1 MRQRGSGARGR
12 AAPDG
17 GNKPLGRLVVKY
29 GGASIDT
36 PARMREA
43 ASFLASDASGAA
55 GEVVAVCS
63 AASGIT
69 DELIAVSARI
79 RRGDRAGAAKAAS
92 RIVARSRRLARESV
106 KGAAERR
113 RLLDGLQRDFSDLH
127 ELVDGMSL
135 LGEVTPRSMD
145 YLLSFGER
153 LSARTMAHAVRDAGA
168 AAVHLA
174 GNEAGIVTDSNF
186 GSARLLMDTT
196 RLRVSKALGPLLDG
210 GTMPVVGGFVGA
222 DQHGRVTTL
231 GRGGSDYTATTV
243 GACIG
248 AGEIWL
254 MSEVDGLL
262 TADPSIVP
270 GARVLPT
277 VSYMEAM
284 EMAMFG
290 AKQIHPRTFEPLLG
304 SGIPMRVRSS
314 STGGPRGGRGRGAA
328 RPGAGR
334 ARPPGAAQ
342 PGGTLVVADPAAAA
356 AAAANGGPVK
366 CISTL
371 RGSALI
377 DVRGDELA
385 GEPGTAARI
394 FSTLAGAGAN
404 VTMISQNPSESSIS
418 MVVSR
423 RDMDGAV
430 AALERDMLG
439 GMIKK
444 VEVTPGVA
452 VVALIGSGM
461 RGAVGVASQVFGSIA
476 REGINVVMIT
486 QGSSELNLAFVVRDA
501 DCESAVRVL
510 HDEFGLAGARGG

>member
-1 MRQRGSGARGR
+1 
-12 AAPDG
+12 
-17 GNKPLGRLVVKY
+17 
-29 GGASIDT
+29 
-36 PARMREA
+36 MREA

-106 KGAAERR
+106 RGAAERR

-196 RLRVSKALGPLLDG
+196 RLRVSKALGPLLDA

-222 DQHGRVTTL
+222 DQHGSVTTL

-314 STGGPRGGRGRGAA
+314 STGGSGGGRGRGRRPAA
-328 RPGAGR
+328 AT
-334 ARPPGAAQ
+334 AAQ

-356 AAAANGGPVK
+356 AAVANGGPVK

-510 HDEFGLAGARGG
+510 HGEFGLAGARGG

>member
-1 MRQRGSGARGR
+1 MAGR
-12 AAPDG
+12 EKAP
-17 GNKPLGRLVVKY
+17 GRLVVKY
-29 GGASIDT
+29 GGASIAT

-43 ASFLASDASGAA
+43 ASFLASDVA
-55 GEVVAVCS
+55 GEAVAVCS

-69 DELIAVSARI
+69 DELIGVSARI
-79 RRGDRAGAAKAAS
+79 RRGDRAGAARAAS
-92 RIVARSRRLARESV
+92 RIVSRSRRLARESV
-106 KGAAERR
+106 RGAAARR
-113 RLLDGLQRDFSDLH
+113 RLLESLQRDFSDLH

-153 LSARTMAHAVRDAGA
+153 LSAKTMAHAVQDAGA
-168 AAVHLA
+168 RARALA

-186 GSARLLMDTT
+186 GGARLLMDTT
-196 RLRVSKALGPLLDG
+196 RLRVSKALGPLLAG

-222 DQHGRVTTL
+222 DQHGRITTL

-248 AGEIWL
+248 ADEIWL

-262 TADPSIVP
+262 TADPSIVA
-270 GARVLPT
+270 GARVLPV
-277 VSYMEAM
+277 VSYVEAM

-304 SGIPMRVRSS
+304 SGISMRVRSS
-314 STGGPRGGRGRGAA
+314 STGAGRGRGA
-328 RPGAGR
+328 RR
-334 ARPPGAAQ
+334 AAAPPL
-342 PGGTLVVADPAAAA
+342 PPSGGTLVVADPSAAAA
-356 AAAANGGPVK
+356 GPSPDRAVK
-366 CISTL
+366 CISAL
-371 RGSALI
+371 RGNALI
-377 DVRGDELA
+377 DVRGDGLA

-404 VTMISQNPSESSIS
+404 VMMISQNPSESSIS

-423 RDMDGAV
+423 ADMDGAV

-461 RGAVGVASQVFGSIA
+461 RGAVGVASQVFGSVA
-476 REGINVVMIT
+476 DNGINVVMIT
-486 QGSSELNLAFVVRDA
+486 QGSSELNLAFVVMDA

-510 HDEFGLAGARGG
+510 HDKFGLSGAGGG

>member
-1 MRQRGSGARGR
+1 MTGKRKS
-12 AAPDG
+12 
-17 GNKPLGRLVVKY
+17 LGRLVVKY

-43 ASFLASDASGAA
+43 ASFLASDAAGAA
-55 GEVVAVCS
+55 GGAVAVCS

-79 RRGDRAGAAKAAS
+79 RRGDRAGAARAAS
-92 RIVARSRRLARESV
+92 RIVSRSRRLARESV
-106 KGAAERR
+106 RGAAARR
-113 RLLDGLQRDFSDLH
+113 RLLEALQRDFTDLR

-153 LSARTMAHAVRDAGA
+153 LSARTMAHAVQDAGCRA
-168 AAVHLA
+168 RALA

-186 GSARLLMDTT
+186 GGARLLMDTT
-196 RLRVSKALGPLLDG
+196 RLRVSKALGPLLAG

-222 DQHGRVTTL
+222 DQHGRITTL

-248 AGEIWL
+248 ADEIWL

-262 TADPSIVP
+262 TADPSIVAD
-270 GARVLPT
+270 ARVLPA
-277 VSYMEAM
+277 VSYVEAM

-314 STGGPRGGRGRGAA
+314 STGGGRRGRSA
-328 RPGAGR
+328 RCE
-334 ARPPGAAQ
+334 PPPP
-342 PGGTLVVADPAAAA
+342 PGGTLVVADPSAAAA
-356 AAAANGGPVK
+356 AAAAAAPASPPPDRAVK

-371 RGSALI
+371 RGNALI
-377 DVRGDELA
+377 DVRGDGLV

-404 VTMISQNPSESSIS
+404 VMMISQNPSESSIS

-423 RDMDGAV
+423 PDMDGAV
-430 AALERDMLG
+430 AALERDLLG

-461 RGAVGVASQVFGSIA
+461 RGAVGVASRVFGSVA
-476 REGINVVMIT
+476 RNGINVVMIT

-510 HDEFGLAGARGG
+510 HDEFGLGGAGGG

>member
-1 MRQRGSGARGR
+1 
-12 AAPDG
+12 
-17 GNKPLGRLVVKY
+17 
-29 GGASIDT
+29 
-36 PARMREA
+36 MREA
-43 ASFLASDASGAA
+43 ASFLASDAAGAA

-92 RIVARSRRLARESV
+92 RIVARSRRLARGSV
-106 KGAAERR
+106 RGAAERR

-168 AAVHLA
+168 AAAPLA

-270 GARVLPT
+270 DARVLPA

-314 STGGPRGGRGRGAA
+314 STGGGGRGGRGAPPAPARRG
-328 RPGAGR
+328 RGR
-334 ARPPGAAQ
+334 QRKPAPPP

-356 AAAANGGPVK
+356 GYSPPGGAVK

-423 RDMDGAV
+423 HDMDGAV

-461 RGAVGVASQVFGSIA
+461 RGAVGVASQVFGSVA

-510 HDEFGLAGARGG
+510 HGEFGLGGARGS

>member
-1 MRQRGSGARGR
+1 
-12 AAPDG
+12 
-17 GNKPLGRLVVKY
+17 
-29 GGASIDT
+29 
-36 PARMREA
+36 MREA

-79 RRGDRAGAAKAAS
+79 RRGDRAGAATAAS

-106 KGAAERR
+106 RGAAERR
-113 RLLDGLQRDFSDLH
+113 RLLEGLQRDFSDLH

-153 LSARTMAHAVRDAGA
+153 LSARTMAHAVQDAGA
-168 AAVHLA
+168 AARPLA

-248 AGEIWL
+248 AAEIWL

-270 GARVLPT
+270 DARVLPT

-314 STGGPRGGRGRGAA
+314 LTGGGRKRRGRS
-328 RPGAGR
+328 RPGPGL
-334 ARPPGAAQ
+334 PPPAAASP
-342 PGGTLVVADPAAAA
+342 PGGTLVVAAPAAADA
-356 AAAANGGPVK
+356 AGGPRPEGAVK

-377 DVRGDELA
+377 DVRGDELV

-423 RDMDGAV
+423 HDMDGAV

-461 RGAVGVASQVFGSIA
+461 RGAVGVASQVFGSVA

-501 DCESAVRVL
+501 DCESAVRAL
-510 HDEFGLAGARGG
+510 HDEFGLAGARAG

>member
-106 KGAAERR
+106 RGAAERR

-196 RLRVSKALGPLLDG
+196 RLRVSKALGPLLDA

-222 DQHGRVTTL
+222 DQHGSVTTL

-314 STGGPRGGRGRGAA
+314 STGGSGGGRGRGRRPAA
-328 RPGAGR
+328 AT
-334 ARPPGAAQ
+334 AAQ

-356 AAAANGGPVK
+356 AAVANGGPVK

-510 HDEFGLAGARGG
+510 HGEFGLAGARGG

>member
-1 MRQRGSGARGR
+1 
-12 AAPDG
+12 
-17 GNKPLGRLVVKY
+17 
-29 GGASIDT
+29 
-36 PARMREA
+36 MREA
-43 ASFLASDASGAA
+43 ASFLASGAA
-55 GEVVAVCS
+55 GGAGEAVAVCS

-69 DELIAVSARI
+69 DELIGVSARI
-79 RRGDRAGAAKAAS
+79 RRGDRAGAARAAS
-92 RIVARSRRLARESV
+92 RIVSRSRRLARGSV
-106 KGAAERR
+106 RGAAARG
-113 RLLDGLQRDFSDLH
+113 RLLESLQRDFSDLH
-127 ELVDGMSL
+127 ELVDGMSM

-153 LSARTMAHAVRDAGA
+153 LSAKTMAHAVQDAGA
-168 AAVHLA
+168 RARALA

-186 GSARLLMDTT
+186 GGARLLMDTT
-196 RLRVSKALGPLLDG
+196 RLRVSKALGPLLAG

-222 DQHGRVTTL
+222 DQHGRITTL

-248 AGEIWL
+248 ADEIWL

-262 TADPSIVP
+262 TADPSIVA
-270 GARVLPT
+270 GARVLPV
-277 VSYMEAM
+277 VSYVEAM

-304 SGIPMRVRSS
+304 SGISMRVRSS
-314 STGGPRGGRGRGAA
+314 STGAGRGRGGRGG
-328 RPGAGR
+328 PGGR
-334 ARPPGAAQ
+334 AAPAPP
-342 PGGTLVVADPAAAA
+342 PSGGTLVVADPSAAAA
-356 AAAANGGPVK
+356 AAAAAGPSPDRAVK
-366 CISTL
+366 CISAL
-371 RGSALI
+371 RGNALI
-377 DVRGDELA
+377 DVRGDGLA

-404 VTMISQNPSESSIS
+404 VMMISQNPSESSIS

-423 RDMDGAV
+423 ADMDGAV

-461 RGAVGVASQVFGSIA
+461 RGAVGVASQVFGSVA
-476 REGINVVMIT
+476 DNGINVVMIT

-510 HDEFGLAGARGG
+510 HDKFGLSGAGGG

>member
-1 MRQRGSGARGR
+1 
-12 AAPDG
+12 
-17 GNKPLGRLVVKY
+17 
-29 GGASIDT
+29 
-36 PARMREA
+36 MREA
-43 ASFLASDASGAA
+43 ASFLASDAAGAA

-92 RIVARSRRLARESV
+92 RIVARSRRLARGSV

-168 AAVHLA
+168 AAAPLA

-270 GARVLPT
+270 DARVLPA

-314 STGGPRGGRGRGAA
+314 STGGGRGGRRGRQPPAA
-328 RPGAGR
+328 
-334 ARPPGAAQ
+334 AAQ
-342 PGGTLVVADPAAAA
+342 PPGGTLVVADPTATEAAASA
-356 AAAANGGPVK
+356 GGPVK

-377 DVRGDELA
+377 DVRGDELV

-423 RDMDGAV
+423 HDMDGAV

-461 RGAVGVASQVFGSIA
+461 RGAVGVASQVFGSVA

-510 HDEFGLAGARGG
+510 HGEFGLGGARGS

>member
-1 MRQRGSGARGR
+1 
-12 AAPDG
+12 
-17 GNKPLGRLVVKY
+17 
-29 GGASIDT
+29 
-36 PARMREA
+36 MREA

-106 KGAAERR
+106 RGAAERR

-314 STGGPRGGRGRGAA
+314 STG
-328 RPGAGR
+328 
-334 ARPPGAAQ
+334 
-342 PGGTLVVADPAAAA
+342 T
-356 AAAANGGPVK
+356 
-366 CISTL
+366 
-371 RGSALI
+371 
-377 DVRGDELA
+377 
-385 GEPGTAARI
+385 
-394 FSTLAGAGAN
+394 
-404 VTMISQNPSESSIS
+404 
-418 MVVSR
+418 
-423 RDMDGAV
+423 
-430 AALERDMLG
+430 
-439 GMIKK
+439 
-444 VEVTPGVA
+444 
-452 VVALIGSGM
+452 
-461 RGAVGVASQVFGSIA
+461 
-476 REGINVVMIT
+476 
-486 QGSSELNLAFVVRDA
+486 
-501 DCESAVRVL
+501 
-510 HDEFGLAGARGG
+510 GLW

>member
-1 MRQRGSGARGR
+1 
-12 AAPDG
+12 
-17 GNKPLGRLVVKY
+17 
-29 GGASIDT
+29 
-36 PARMREA
+36 MREA
-43 ASFLASDASGAA
+43 AEFLASDAAGAA
-55 GEVVAVCS
+55 GGAVAVCS

-79 RRGDRAGAAKAAS
+79 RRGDRAGAGRAAS
-92 RIVARSRRLARESV
+92 RIVSRSRRLARESV
-106 KGAAERR
+106 RGAAARR
-113 RLLDGLQRDFSDLH
+113 RLLEALQRDFSDLR

-135 LGEVTPRSMD
+135 LGEVTPRSLD

-153 LSARTMAHAVRDAGA
+153 LSARTMAHAVQDAGCSA
-168 AAVHLA
+168 RALA

-186 GSARLLMDTT
+186 GGARLLMDTT
-196 RLRVSKALGPLLDG
+196 RLRVSKALGPLLAG

-222 DQHGRVTTL
+222 DQHGRITTL

-248 AGEIWL
+248 ADEIWL

-262 TADPSIVP
+262 TADPSIVAD
-270 GARVLPT
+270 ARVLPA
-277 VSYMEAM
+277 VSYVEAM

-314 STGGPRGGRGRGAA
+314 STGGGRR
-328 RPGAGR
+328 RRR
-334 ARPPGAAQ
+334 ARRAPLPP
-342 PGGTLVVADPAAAA
+342 PGGTLVVADPSAAAA
-356 AAAANGGPVK
+356 AAAAPGSSPPDRAVK

-371 RGSALI
+371 RGNALI
-377 DVRGDELA
+377 DVRGDGLV

-423 RDMDGAV
+423 PDMDGAV
-430 AALERDMLG
+430 AALERDLLG

-461 RGAVGVASQVFGSIA
+461 RGAVGVASRVFGSVA
-476 REGINVVMIT
+476 RNGINVVMIT

-510 HDEFGLAGARGG
+510 HDEFGLGGAGGG

>member
-1 MRQRGSGARGR
+1 
-12 AAPDG
+12 
-17 GNKPLGRLVVKY
+17 
-29 GGASIDT
+29 
-36 PARMREA
+36 MREA
-43 ASFLASDASGAA
+43 ASFLASDAAGAA

-92 RIVARSRRLARESV
+92 RIVARSRRLARGSV
-106 KGAAERR
+106 RGAAERR

-168 AAVHLA
+168 AAAPLA

-270 GARVLPT
+270 DARVLPA

-314 STGGPRGGRGRGAA
+314 STGGGGRGGRGAPEAPARRG
-328 RPGAGR
+328 RGR
-334 ARPPGAAQ
+334 QRKPAPPP

-356 AAAANGGPVK
+356 GYSPPGGAVK

-423 RDMDGAV
+423 HDMDGAV

-461 RGAVGVASQVFGSIA
+461 RGAVGVASQVFGSVA

-510 HDEFGLAGARGG
+510 HGEFGLGGARGS

>member
-1 MRQRGSGARGR
+1 MRQRGRQARGR
-12 AAPDG
+12 VAPAG
-17 GNKPLGRLVVKY
+17 GSKPLGRLVVKY
-29 GGASIDT
+29 GGASLDT

-106 KGAAERR
+106 RGAAERR

-196 RLRVSKALGPLLDG
+196 RLRVSKALGPLLDA

-270 GARVLPT
+270 DARVLPT

-314 STGGPRGGRGRGAA
+314 STGGSRGGKGRGR
-328 RPGAGR
+328 RPGTA
-334 ARPPGAAQ
+334 AAAAQ

-356 AAAANGGPVK
+356 AAAATAASGGPVK

-510 HDEFGLAGARGG
+510 HGEFGLAGARGG

>member
-1 MRQRGSGARGR
+1 
-12 AAPDG
+12 
-17 GNKPLGRLVVKY
+17 
-29 GGASIDT
+29 
-36 PARMREA
+36 MREA
-43 ASFLASDASGAA
+43 ASFLASDAAGAA

-92 RIVARSRRLARESV
+92 RIVARSRRLARGSV
-106 KGAAERR
+106 RGAAERR

-168 AAVHLA
+168 AAAPLA

-270 GARVLPT
+270 DARVLPA

-314 STGGPRGGRGRGAA
+314 STGGGGRGGRGAPPAPARRG
-328 RPGAGR
+328 RGR
-334 ARPPGAAQ
+334 QRKPAPPP

-356 AAAANGGPVK
+356 GYSPPGGAVK

-404 VTMISQNPSESSIS
+404 VTMR
-418 MVVSR
+418 SR
-423 RDMDGAV
+423 RAWPSWPSSGPGC
-430 AALERDMLG
+430 AA
-439 GMIKK
+439 
-444 VEVTPGVA
+444 P
-452 VVALIGSGM
+452 S
-461 RGAVGVASQVFGSIA
+461 ASPRRCSA
-476 REGINVVMIT
+476 R
-486 QGSSELNLAFVVRDA
+486 SP
-501 DCESAVRVL
+501 
-510 HDEFGLAGARGG
+510 ARGST

>member
-1 MRQRGSGARGR
+1 
-12 AAPDG
+12 
-17 GNKPLGRLVVKY
+17 
-29 GGASIDT
+29 
-36 PARMREA
+36 MREA
-43 ASFLASDASGAA
+43 AEFLASDAAGAA
-55 GEVVAVCS
+55 GGAVAVCS

-79 RRGDRAGAAKAAS
+79 RRGDRAGAGRAAS
-92 RIVARSRRLARESV
+92 RIVSRSRRLARESV
-106 KGAAERR
+106 RGAAARR
-113 RLLDGLQRDFSDLH
+113 RLLEALQRDFSDLR

-135 LGEVTPRSMD
+135 LGEVTPRSLD

-153 LSARTMAHAVRDAGA
+153 LSARTMAHAVQDAGCSA
-168 AAVHLA
+168 RALA

-186 GSARLLMDTT
+186 GGARLLMDTT
-196 RLRVSKALGPLLDG
+196 RLRVSKALGPLLAG

-222 DQHGRVTTL
+222 DQHGRITTL

-248 AGEIWL
+248 ADEIWL

-262 TADPSIVP
+262 TADPSIVAD
-270 GARVLPT
+270 ARVLPA
-277 VSYMEAM
+277 VSYVEAM

-314 STGGPRGGRGRGAA
+314 FTGGGQRGR
-328 RPGAGR
+328 R
-334 ARPPGAAQ
+334 ARRAPLPP
-342 PGGTLVVADPAAAA
+342 PGGTLVVADPSAAAA
-356 AAAANGGPVK
+356 AAAAPGSSPPDRAVK

-371 RGSALI
+371 RGNALI
-377 DVRGDELA
+377 DVRGDGLV

-423 RDMDGAV
+423 PDMDGAV
-430 AALERDMLG
+430 AALERDLLG

-461 RGAVGVASQVFGSIA
+461 RGAVGVASRVFGSIA
-476 REGINVVMIT
+476 RNGINVVMIT

-510 HDEFGLAGARGG
+510 HDEFGLGGAGGG

>member
-1 MRQRGSGARGR
+1 MTGKR
-12 AAPDG
+12 
-17 GNKPLGRLVVKY
+17 KPLGRLVVKY

-43 ASFLASDASGAA
+43 ASFLASDAAGAA
-55 GEVVAVCS
+55 GGAVAVCS

-79 RRGDRAGAAKAAS
+79 RRGDRAGAARAAS
-92 RIVARSRRLARESV
+92 RIVSRSRRLARESV
-106 KGAAERR
+106 RGAAARR
-113 RLLDGLQRDFSDLH
+113 RLLEALQRDFSDLR

-153 LSARTMAHAVRDAGA
+153 LSARTMAHAVQDAGCRA
-168 AAVHLA
+168 RALA

-186 GSARLLMDTT
+186 GGARLLMDTT
-196 RLRVSKALGPLLDG
+196 RLRVSKALGPLLAG

-222 DQHGRVTTL
+222 DQHGRITTL

-248 AGEIWL
+248 ADEIWL

-262 TADPSIVP
+262 TADPSIVAD
-270 GARVLPT
+270 ARVLPV
-277 VSYMEAM
+277 VSYVEAM

-314 STGGPRGGRGRGAA
+314 STGGGRRGRPA
-328 RPGAGR
+328 RR
-334 ARPPGAAQ
+334 EPPPP
-342 PGGTLVVADPAAAA
+342 PGGTLVVADPSAAAA
-356 AAAANGGPVK
+356 PASPPPDRAVK

-371 RGSALI
+371 RGNALI
-377 DVRGDELA
+377 DVRGDGLV

-423 RDMDGAV
+423 PDMDGAV
-430 AALERDMLG
+430 AALERDLLG

-461 RGAVGVASQVFGSIA
+461 RGAVGVASRVFGSVA
-476 REGINVVMIT
+476 RNGINVVMIT

-510 HDEFGLAGARGG
+510 HDEFGLGGAGGG

>member
-1 MRQRGSGARGR
+1 MTGEKKQ
-12 AAPDG
+12 
-17 GNKPLGRLVVKY
+17 LGRLVVKY

-43 ASFLASDASGAA
+43 AEFLASDAAGAA
-55 GEVVAVCS
+55 GGAVAVCS

-79 RRGDRAGAAKAAS
+79 RRGDRAGAGRAAS
-92 RIVARSRRLARESV
+92 RIVSRSRRLARESV
-106 KGAAERR
+106 RGAAARR
-113 RLLDGLQRDFSDLH
+113 RLLEALQRDFSDLR

-135 LGEVTPRSMD
+135 LGEVTPRSLD

-153 LSARTMAHAVRDAGA
+153 LSARTMAHAVQDAGCSA
-168 AAVHLA
+168 RALA

-186 GSARLLMDTT
+186 GGARLLMDTT
-196 RLRVSKALGPLLDG
+196 RLRVSKALGPLLAG

-222 DQHGRVTTL
+222 DQHGRITTL

-248 AGEIWL
+248 ADEIWL

-262 TADPSIVP
+262 TADPSIVAD
-270 GARVLPT
+270 ARVLPA
-277 VSYMEAM
+277 VSYVEAM

-314 STGGPRGGRGRGAA
+314 STGGGQRGR
-328 RPGAGR
+328 R
-334 ARPPGAAQ
+334 ARRAPLPP
-342 PGGTLVVADPAAAA
+342 PGGTLVVADPSAAAA
-356 AAAANGGPVK
+356 AAAAPGSSPPDRAVK

-371 RGSALI
+371 RGNALI
-377 DVRGDELA
+377 DVRGDGLV

-423 RDMDGAV
+423 PDMDGAV
-430 AALERDMLG
+430 AALERDLLG

-461 RGAVGVASQVFGSIA
+461 RGAVGVASRVFGSIA
-476 REGINVVMIT
+476 RNGINVVMIT

-510 HDEFGLAGARGG
+510 HDEFGLGGAGGG

>member
-1 MRQRGSGARGR
+1 
-12 AAPDG
+12 
-17 GNKPLGRLVVKY
+17 
-29 GGASIDT
+29 
-36 PARMREA
+36 MREA
-43 ASFLASDASGAA
+43 ASFLASDAVGAA
-55 GEVVAVCS
+55 GEAVAVCS

-69 DELIAVSARI
+69 DELIGVSARI
-79 RRGDRAGAAKAAS
+79 RRGDRAGAARAAS
-92 RIVARSRRLARESV
+92 RIVSRSRRLARESV
-106 KGAAERR
+106 RGAAARR
-113 RLLDGLQRDFSDLH
+113 RLLEALQRDFSDLH

-153 LSARTMAHAVRDAGA
+153 LSARTMAHAVQDAGA
-168 AAVHLA
+168 RARALA

-186 GSARLLMDTT
+186 GGARLLMDTT
-196 RLRVSKALGPLLDG
+196 RLRVSKALGPLLAG
-210 GTMPVVGGFVGA
+210 GTLPVVGGFVGA
-222 DQHGRVTTL
+222 DQHGRITTL

-248 AGEIWL
+248 ADEIWL

-262 TADPSIVP
+262 TADPSIVA
-270 GARVLPT
+270 GARVLPV
-277 VSYMEAM
+277 VSYVEAM

-304 SGIPMRVRSS
+304 SGISMRVRSS
-314 STGGPRGGRGRGAA
+314 STGAGRRGGLR
-328 RPGAGR
+328 GAGR
-334 ARPPGAAQ
+334 RAAAAAAAPPAS
-342 PGGTLVVADPAAAA
+342 GGTLVVADPSAA
-356 AAAANGGPVK
+356 GGGAPAGASPDRAVK
-366 CISTL
+366 CISAL
-371 RGSALI
+371 RGNALI
-377 DVRGDELA
+377 DVRGDGLA

-404 VTMISQNPSESSIS
+404 VMMISQNPSESSIS

-423 RDMDGAV
+423 ADMDGAV

-461 RGAVGVASQVFGSIA
+461 RGAVGVASQVFGSVA
-476 REGINVVMIT
+476 DNGINVVMIT

-510 HDEFGLAGARGG
+510 HDKFGLAGAGGGG